1 MDNPAAI
8 YSLFG
13 LCTLVI
19 FYAGKQLSTYG
30 DVIAE
35 KTGMGR
41 TWIGLVLLATV
52 TSLPE
57 LITGVSSVLI
67 NDLPDIA
74 VGSVLGSCMCNILI
88 IAWLDVMSGPKPI
101 SRQVHEGHVL
111 SAGFGQLMLGLACL
125 DIVAGKHLPTIG
137 WTEPLSPLF
146 ILLYVLAMKLIY
158 QYEKNRVAEFVGDLA
173 EEFYHDNISFKK
185 ACILF
190 GVNAILIMIAGIFLP
205 ELGDKIARMTGLG
218 NTFVGSVFIA
228 TSTSLPE
235 IVVCIAAA
243 RIGAFDMAV
252 GNLLGSNLFNLAILS
267 FDDALY
273 VKGALLEV
281 SSPTHLVGALTG
293 LIMTSIAIIG
303 LTYRAEKKKLFMAW
317 DALGILAVYIVGT
330 FILYMMR

>member
-1 MDNPAAI
+1 MDNPAVI

-146 ILLYVLAMKLIY
+146 ILLYILAMKLIY

-173 EEFYHDNISFKK
+173 EEFYHDNVSFKK

-190 GVNAILIMIAGIFLP
+190 GVNALLIMIAGMFLP
-205 ELGDKIARMTGLG
+205 ELGDKIARLTGLG

-228 TSTSLPE
+228 VSTSLPE

-317 DALGILAVYIVGT
+317 DALGILAVYILGT
-330 FILYMMR
+330 FILYTMR

>member
-1 MDNPAAI
+1 MDNPAVI

-146 ILLYVLAMKLIY
+146 ILLYILAMKLIY

-173 EEFYHDNISFKK
+173 EEFYHDNVSFKK

-190 GVNAILIMIAGIFLP
+190 GVNAILIMIAGMFLP

-218 NTFVGSVFIA
+218 STFVGSVFIA
-228 TSTSLPE
+228 VSTSLPE

>member
-1 MDNPAAI
+1 MDNPAVI

-146 ILLYVLAMKLIY
+146 ILLYILAMKLIY

-173 EEFYHDNISFKK
+173 EEFYHDNVSFKK

-190 GVNAILIMIAGIFLP
+190 GVNALLIMIAGMFLP
-205 ELGDKIARMTGLG
+205 ELGDKIARLTGLG

-228 TSTSLPE
+228 VSTSLPE

-317 DALGILAVYIVGT
+317 DALGILAVYILGT